1 MRILLLA
8 AVMFIP
14 ALASGFTLIGPNATL
29 VNPSAGVTE
38 ALINMATDP
47 MGRPVRV
54 KEFYRWNYPKFTF
67 AYDST
72 FVRFFGHNGMNA
84 VSNSFR
90 VMNDFFVPEDGRY
103 KGVSQLQLISEYEGH
118 FRTWYFN
125 PSANVGNV
133 TDIQSMT
140 LGLLVNQLG
149 LGNPHRYCFVIEDIM
164 GVNVANSTGTFQIG
178 IRNYD
183 PYTYLPATIINGVQH
198 SYYITSDSPGNNA
211 AITIFDA
218 LEYAVSS
225 DEENS
230 AIAGIRDV
238 VNFGGLA
245 WPTVAPTVFRTPG
258 VYFGPEDSK
267 NLPVSNAFQNNNRT
281 QPRHSLTFDDAG
293 GLRYLYRT
301 NNIVW
306 ETLDASITLVS
317 ASNMNPPPV
326 TTSGLPPP
334 IPPNQPF
341 LTPQRRTIVGM
352 VGSGLTPS
360 LNVAAGGTTRPNNVA
375 IVRDG
380 LRGGIDKIEFAYAPY
395 DSLIGQDYRQQVFAW
410 TDVFVTNALP
420 TDPVP
425 ANPPYFTQIV
435 QRTATTPDI
444 IFIAEDLGVAG
455 NVLPVI
461 TLPTTA
467 GWAGPN
473 VGNTQQ
479 GNVANI
485 RGPGTIG
492 LPAANTSIQYIFTT
506 RAPFYQV
513 IWAGEPGIEGNSIV
527 QFQWG
532 WIYGTGPSDYITF
545 PESDIT
551 QAEAITGPSGTA
563 ITINGIAVLDTS
575 SGLYLASPFTINRST
590 DRVYIYANRT
600 DTATEIHVMASA
612 GATTPLQVIK
622 ATDHIVS
629 DQLIAI
635 GTGVFDNLTVGAG
648 RFIRLANPKGNSVA
662 VALGAINDGDPIIT
676 STQYDGLALNTR
688 KSLKINGSG
697 FKTILGDVDA
707 ILFDDVSNLN
717 LSELTVLAAPVQS
730 DKQIVIPVDYFSTGT
745 YVSGAFGTF
754 SVNTGTRSMATS
766 VAVAQ
771 DDFTRKIKV
780 KRTVAGGTSAVRPR
794 DHYFTL
800 VGPGGDRATVGAI
813 APTITA
819 VTTANGVATTWSRG
833 TIADTITITG
843 MALDLA
849 LSIEFL
855 DGDGNLIQ
863 ATDVLGFPPAPIS
876 LRSPIQPS
884 TLATGVTI
892 ANIAGDSYAITIAP
906 VAFGMNG
913 NSIFDSASGNNVS
926 TIRRAVI
933 RTPFGTAIAPLAEAI
948 TIQP

>member
-420 TDPVP
+420 SDPVP

-435 QRTATTPDI
+435 QRTATVPDI

-532 WIYGTGPSDYITF
+532 WIYGTGPTDYITF

-563 ITINGIAVLDTS
+563 ITINALAVLDTS

-600 DTATEIHVMASA
+600 DTATEIHIMASA
-612 GATTPLQVIK
+612 VAATPLQVIK
-622 ATDHIVS
+622 ATGHIVS

-648 RFIRLANPKGNSVA
+648 RFIRLANPKGNSAV
-662 VALGAINDGDPIIT
+662 VALGTINDGNPIIT

-688 KSLKINGSG
+688 KSLIINGSG
-697 FKTILGDVDA
+697 FIAAGVPVDQ
-707 ILFDDVSNLN
+707 ILFDDVNNIN
-717 LSELTVLAAPVQS
+717 LSALAVAAIDVLS
-730 DKQIVIPVDYFSTGT
+730 DNQIVIPVDYISTGVT
-745 YVSGAFGTF
+745 GGGGYGAFN
-754 SVNTGTRSMATS
+754 VNTGTRSQADS

-771 DDFTRKIKV
+771 DDFTRKIRV
-780 KRTVAGGTSAVRPR
+780 SRGGFVSAVRAR
-794 DHYFTL
+794 DHSFTH
-800 VGPGGDRATVGAI
+800 VGPGGDRLTVGAK

-833 TIADTITITG
+833 TALDTITITG
-843 MALDLA
+843 MALELA
-849 LSIEFL
+849 LSIEFI
-855 DGDGNLIQ
+855 DGNGNLIQ

-892 ANIAGDSYAITIAP
+892 TNPLGTDSYDITIAP

-926 TIRRAVI
+926 TIRRVVI
-933 RTPFGTAIAPLAEAI
+933 RTPFGTAIAPISQAI